1 MRKAAVLALVA
12 GVVGCSRLPPERQ
25 VVDQAVEALGGRDR
39 VGGVATLTL
48 AGTGTNGNLGQN
60 VAPDAELPIFEV
72 TEFTRTVDLAGGRAR
87 HRQTRVATAPGANT
101 QPQVQDFAV
110 DGEVAFNLGADGE
123 PARQTDLAA
132 KDRRAEYLLHH
143 PLGAVRA
150 AMDPAAQLTNLRNTG
165 SLDVVD
171 VKTPRGDTFTLALD
185 VKTHL
190 PSSVT
195 SMTYHT
201 NLGDVALETAFADYQ
216 EVEGLMLPARLT
228 TRIDQY
234 PTAEYRIAST
244 RLNVEAADLT
254 APDAVKAAPPPAP
267 TATVVVEEVGRG
279 LWLLAGQSHHS
290 VLVEFADHTELIEV
304 PQNET
309 RTLAVIARA
318 RELRPDKPLTRAIV
332 THHHFDHS
340 GGIRAAIAEGLT
352 LVTHEG
358 NREFFE
364 ELAARTHS
372 IVPDALARAPQ
383 PVTIETV
390 GDEAVV
396 KDATQAMQLY
406 HVRGSDH
413 SETMLMAYFPAG
425 RVLVQADLLNPANPN
440 PARLPNLLENIRA
453 RKLTVSRHVPIHG
466 PVMSQAEFARLLR
479 SLKIPAAGAD

>member
-1 MRKAAVLALVA
+1 MRKAALLALAA
-12 GVVGCSRLPPERQ
+12 GMVGCARLPPERQ
-25 VVDQAVEALGGRDR
+25 VVDQALEALGGRDR
-39 VGGVATLTL
+39 VGAVSTLTL
-48 AGTGTNGNLGQN
+48 IGSGTNTNLGQN
-60 VAPDAELPIFEV
+60 VAPDAELPIFDV
-72 TEFTRTVDLAGGRAR
+72 TEFTRSVDLAGGRAR
-87 HRQTRVATAPGANT
+87 HRQTRVATAPGANA

-110 DGEVAFNLGADGE
+110 DGEVAFNTGADGAA
-123 PARQTDLAA
+123 ARQTDLAA

-143 PLGAVRA
+143 PIGAVRA

-171 VKTPRGDTFTLALD
+171 VKTPRGDSFTLALD
-185 VKTHL
+185 AATHR

-195 SMTYHT
+195 SMTYQT

-216 EVEGLMLPARLT
+216 NVEGLMLPARIT
-228 TRIDQY
+228 TRIDRY

-244 RLNVEAADLT
+244 RLNIDTADP

-267 TATVVVEEVGRG
+267 TADILVEEIGRG
-279 LWLLAGQSHHS
+279 LWRLAGQSHHS
-290 VLVEFADHTELIEV
+290 VLVEFGDHTELIEV
-304 PQNET
+304 PLNET

-318 RELRPDKPLTRAIV
+318 RALRPDKPLTRAIV

-340 GGIRAAIAEGLT
+340 AGIRAAIAEGLT

-364 ELAARTHS
+364 DLAARTHS
-372 IVPDALARAPQ
+372 LVPDALARAPQ
-383 PVTIETV
+383 PVMIETV

-396 KDATQAMQLY
+396 RDATQAMHLY

-425 RVLVQADLLNPANPN
+425 RILVQADLLNPANPN
-440 PARLPNLLENIRA
+440 PARLPNLVENIRA
-453 RKLTVSRHVPIHG
+453 RNLRVSRHVPLHG
-466 PVMSQAEFARLLR
+466 TLMSQAEFTRLLK
-479 SLKIPAAGAD
+479 SLNIPSAGGD